1 MTTGSIPPEVPP
13 EVRRWLGEQLFLQVP
28 SNIVVVDRQYR
39 VVLANH
45 QFTEVFGEAIGRR
58 CYQVYKRREEPC
70 QDCLAAKTFLDGA
83 VHVNDEVGRDLNGK
97 AAHYVVY
104 TSPVFDE
111 AGEISHVIEM
121 SHDVTETKNLQR
133 AYNLL
138 FERAPCYIS
147 VINRDL
153 RVVRAN
159 EQVREKFGERIGEHC
174 YEVYKHRGERCPD
187 CPTLGTFADGKIH
200 CAEQIG
206 TDKHGKR
213 THFIVS
219 TAPLA
224 HGEEPCNHVIELS
237 TDVTAVRQLNDQLRE
252 EASFQRILIESTLDA
267 LVAMDREGKVRV
279 FNPAAEEL
287 FGISAD
293 EVIGKVAGD
302 RFMPARFLQVVEHGE
317 DNLSLEEAVVEDG
330 HGEKLPVRF
339 CGSVLRDGPHI
350 LGGAAFFQDLRERKR
365 LEKENLD
372 NERLAAVGQTVAQ
385 LAHGIKNI
393 LNGLQGGMYILR
405 SGMRSNSQERTTRG
419 WSMLERN
426 VEHITTLVKGFL
438 TFAKGRTPKVSLL
451 DTNAVGREVYELYH
465 ATAAAKGITLHWT
478 PAPGVQLAAMDAEGL
493 HTCLANLVSN
503 ALDACQTSPPDR
515 RKVTL
520 SSSETEGTLI
530 FAVTDTGCGM
540 EYEIKNKVFTTFF
553 TTKGTEG
560 TGLGL
565 LVTRKIT
572 QEHGGHIEVHSEPGS
587 GSTFKLLFPRHRLP
601 RPSETEPHPSS
612 SGGDV
617 HGET

>member
-339 CGSVLRDGPHI
+339 CGS
-350 LGGAAFFQDLRERKR
+350 
-365 LEKENLD
+365 
-372 NERLAAVGQTVAQ
+372 
-385 LAHGIKNI
+385 
-393 LNGLQGGMYILR
+393 
-405 SGMRSNSQERTTRG
+405 GMRSNSQERTTRG